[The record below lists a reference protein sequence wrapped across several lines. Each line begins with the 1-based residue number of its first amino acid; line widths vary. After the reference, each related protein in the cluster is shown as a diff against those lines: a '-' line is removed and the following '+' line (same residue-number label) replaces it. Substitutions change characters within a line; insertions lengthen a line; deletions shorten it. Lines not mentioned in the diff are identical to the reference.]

1 MKKLVI
7 TFIALTSLY
16 GCKSTQAPIS
26 YEQISIPQISAKT
39 SVYLGER
46 MLMQAKGYYG
56 NCIAV
61 SGGNG
66 VQSSIK
72 AGKFCQSSSSS
83 NLYFSS
89 DKQAVGLKNGYGNVV
104 SYADYVT
111 YKPDTNAVCA
121 SPFSCYD
128 SSEMNIEFIDNDLVV
143 EASSLQQVIEYNG
156 RAGTILNFTYREFAS
171 GMARAAY
178 TTDFK
183 MDLNEGNEIGYK
195 GSRLVIH
202 EATNNKVTYTVLKNF
217 N

>member
-1 MKKLVI
+1 MKKLICTLV
-7 TFIALTSLY
+7 ALTSLY
-16 GCKSTQAPIS
+16 GCKTTQAPIN
-26 YEQISIPQISAKT
+26 YEQVSIPQLSSET

-56 NCIAV
+56 DCINV

-66 VQSSIK
+66 VQTTIK
-72 AGKFCQSSSSS
+72 AGKYCQSPS
-83 NLYFSS
+83 NNDLYFSS
-89 DKQAVGLKNGYGNVV
+89 DKQAVGLKNGYGMVI
-104 SYADYVT
+104 SYVDYVT
-111 YKPDTNAVCA
+111 YKPEKNEVCA
-121 SPFSCYD
+121 SSLSCYD
-128 SSEMNIEFIDNDLVV
+128 SSEMSIDFKSNDFVV
-143 EASSLQQVIEYNG
+143 EANSLQRVIEYNG
-156 RAGTILNFTYREFAS
+156 RAGTILNFTYREFTG
-171 GMARAAY
+171 GMARSAY